1 MKINLPVKR
10 LSVEK
15 RTTIAF
21 MDEDK
26 DKYADQKNGATN
38 TNDLTAETSKVPK
51 KPQPPTL
58 IVTPETD
65 SQASDHNAEIE
76 PPFNKLGVCA
86 SLLLVIL
93 YLPLVYTYFLYEII
107 KTKWKNFQ
115 KFNSTSDM
123 QIHGIAAGAA
133 TFILVWLFVMTT
145 LVPKFGRRPFTV
157 FVFPAMYFSIMIM
170 AFFQFNPYSNY
181 IFFLEKNRPI
191 LTFWAVLFSSAIC
204 LFSWAIFSK
213 QFHYKWIPVL
223 LSVSFQYILI
233 DEVQLLVKK
242 MKISYPVL
250 IIWLIAQG
258 AWTLY
263 QTIDL
268 EFICTRRRK
277 LYKENDWFL
286 VMVHLQTDIFW
297 RFWIDLHQE
306 LRKRFMKESEAGVVE
321 TY

>member
-38 TNDLTAETSKVPK
+38 TSEMTNQSSNAKQ
-51 KPQPPTL
+51 KPLPPTL
-58 IVTPETD
+58 IISPETI
-65 SQASDHNAEIE
+65 SQPSDQNAEIE
-76 PPFNKLGVCA
+76 PPFNRFGFFS

-93 YLPLVYTYFLYEII
+93 YLPLIYAYFLYEII
-107 KTKWKNFQ
+107 KTKLKNFQ
-115 KFNSTSDM
+115 KFSTTSDM
-123 QIHGIAAGAA
+123 QIHGIAAAAA
-133 TFILVWLFVMTT
+133 TFILAWLYVMTS

-157 FVFPAMYFSIMIM
+157 FIFPAMFFSILTM
-170 AFFQFNPYSNY
+170 ALFQFNPYSNY

-191 LTFWAVLFSSAIC
+191 LTFWAVLFCSAIC
-204 LFSWAIFSK
+204 LASWAIFSK
-213 QFHYKWIPVL
+213 RFNFKWIPVL
-223 LSVSFQYILI
+223 LSVCFQYILI
-233 DEVQLLVKK
+233 DEVQLLIKK

-250 IIWLIAQG
+250 IIWLVAQG

-263 QTIDL
+263 QAIDL
-268 EFICTRRRK
+268 EFICTRRKK
-277 LYKENDWFL
+277 LYKEDDWLL

-297 RFWIDLHQE
+297 RFWVDLHHMM
-306 LRKRFMKESEAGVVE
+306 RKKLSKDSEAGIIE